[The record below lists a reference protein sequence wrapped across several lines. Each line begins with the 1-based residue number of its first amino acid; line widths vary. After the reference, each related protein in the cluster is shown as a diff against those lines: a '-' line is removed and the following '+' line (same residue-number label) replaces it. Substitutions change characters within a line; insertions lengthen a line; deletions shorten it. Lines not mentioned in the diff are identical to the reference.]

1 MPQLKNMFTQGRM
14 NKDLDE
20 RLIPKGQYRDA
31 TNIQVS
37 TSEGSDV
44 GAIETILGNT
54 KINNKPGGGT
64 WNNSFGLSS
73 PTCIGVVRDTENN
86 RIYWFITSSASNVDA
101 ILEYDEATGIVS
113 PVLVDARTSAP
124 VLNFSANNLIT
135 GVNVLEDLLLWTD
148 NLNEPRSINIA
159 TFKAG
164 STQPGSTLNTTTQV
178 YGRDFVEFDISV
190 LKESPK
196 QILTATTEASIYG
209 GRGTGI
215 TPITNLTFDTHP
227 GGLEVGDTVDVK
239 SEGTNITW
247 FGLTNPEVIITA
259 ELDLN
264 NGVVYKYEVTGT
276 LSSIT
281 YNTGVSPN
289 RVEATLTI
297 TSITPKIADSVTE
310 FNLLLVEDEPIF
322 KRDFPRFS
330 YRYKYAD
337 GEYSAYA
344 PFTKAAFVPGR
355 FEYSSRNGFN
365 EGMTDV
371 IRKITLS
378 NFPTTPVNVDE
389 VQVVYKNALSNNV
402 YLIESFNYDFSGVV
416 PVLSVE
422 ITSDTLGP
430 VIESSQLLRLWDNV
444 PIKAKAQEIIG
455 NRLIYGNYT
464 QNYDI
469 TNGDIVMQVDQTNT
483 THTNVGYGEESI
495 KTDRKYQIGISFLD
509 DMGRESPVFT
519 SPQGSISLQKKNCD
533 KENTIEARLHP
544 TLANIPS
551 WADKFKLYVK
561 NNSAEYYNIGLS
573 RYYNAIDGNVWL
585 SFPSSERNKV
595 QEGEYIILKKGHD
608 NDDPVKSNNR
618 YKILSIENEAPDFI
632 SSVPTIIARSKV
644 RTLYIATDP
653 VGFSVGDS
661 RVVFYGPIREAL
673 TDAAA
678 ASTPVSASN
687 VNFNEN
693 VKQGNYIQF
702 FANGTAGG
710 GSKVYKIR
718 GGGPTGAFKDVNGD
732 GIMYDFYE
740 IDLAEPLDPD
750 DKWLADLGT
759 NVEFRAN
766 IIETQK
772 RALGEFEGN
781 FYAKIN
787 PNGAFINNVSSA
799 FRDLNEEILVE
810 DGTIDV
816 NDTAPNSDPGDT
828 YLCYWNDA
836 YDTRTSDLPATG
848 SDLFRLRFVAWDI
861 YWRVYKPTVG
871 VLFHQKLVEGVKIKF
886 KYADGTLSAENYRI
900 ISVDSSSP
908 LGLANRSTSPN
919 ASLDTIHEFQLDR
932 DFDDTQY
939 SGTPSSTEVVGVV
952 VYRQADDSI
961 EVLPSSKNP
970 AIFET
975 EPQELADVD
984 LYWEA
989 SDAIDIANVN
999 TYQTLNWFN
1008 CYSFGNGVESD
1019 RIQDDFNAPMIG
1031 KGVRVSTT
1039 LEEPY
1044 KQENRKAGLIFS
1056 GIFNSTTGI
1065 NNLNQFLIAEK
1076 ITKDLNPIH
1085 GGIQKLSSRGAGIK
1099 GDLLTLCEDKCFRI
1113 LANKDALYNADGSV
1127 NVTANTNVLGQA
1139 VPYAGEFGIAKNP
1152 ESFALYGFR
1161 AYFTDK
1167 ARGAVLRL
1175 SMDGLTEISEKG
1187 MSDYFQDGLSSAT
1200 GNLIGS
1206 YDESTST
1213 YNIKLDS
1220 EQVSFKESVDGWTT
1234 RLSYTPEFAVSLNN
1248 NYYSYDNGE
1257 LYIHTNTTRANF
1269 FGVQESTTVST
1280 IINDTPSRIK
1290 NFKTISY
1297 EGDAGWD
1304 ATITT
1309 DQQSGF
1315 IKTGARGEWKK
1326 KEGIYYGWVRGNKK
1340 ATTAVTPEEFNV
1352 VGIGTL
1358 AAITGGPSSYTVRF
1372 DYKINVSVG
1381 IGDTVYFLTNSTGAN
1396 QLFGTVASISGD
1408 RLTMVVSLTGP
1419 LPPVASNPD
1428 YLFAAKDA
1436 EIGTSGLIGY
1446 YAQIDLSTAGTGRN
1460 ELFAIGSETFISS

>member
-124 VLNFSANNLIT
+124 VLNFNANSLIT

-164 STQPGSTLNTTTQV
+164 STQPGSILNTTTQV
-178 YGRDFVEFDISV
+178 YGRNFVEFDISV

-196 QILTATTEASIYG
+196 EVLTVTAVPSIYG
-209 GRGTGI
+209 GPGTGI
-215 TPITNLTFDTHP
+215 TPITDAATSGVDWNT
-227 GGLEVGDTVDVK
+227 LEAGDSVGISWT
-239 SEGTNITW
+239 GAITW
-247 FGLTNPEVIITA
+247 TGLTNPKVVLSAEVDDGDGI
-259 ELDLN
+259 
-264 NGVVYKYEVTGT
+264 VSKYQVTGT
-276 LSSIT
+276 LSSI
-281 YNTGVSPN
+281 
-289 RVEATLTI
+289 ATLSASLTI
-297 TSITPKIADSVTE
+297 DSITPNIPTSVTDME
-310 FNLLLVEDEPIF
+310 MLLVEDEPIF

-337 GEYSAYA
+337 GEYSTYA
-344 PFTKAAFVPGR
+344 PFTKATFVPGK
-355 FEYSSRNGFN
+355 FEYSGRNGFN

-378 NFPTTPVNVDE
+378 SFPTTPVNVDE
-389 VQVVYKNALSNNV
+389 VQVVYKSALSNNV
-402 YLIESFNYDFSGVV
+402 YLIESFNYDFSGTY
-416 PVLSVE
+416 PVLNVE

-464 QNYDI
+464 QNYDV
-469 TNGDIVMQVDQTNT
+469 TNGDIVMQVAQTNT
-483 THTNVGYGEESI
+483 THTNPGYGEESI

-519 SPQGSISLQKKNCD
+519 SPQGSISLQKENSD
-533 KENTIEARLHP
+533 KENTIQARLASSA
-544 TLANIPS
+544 TIPA
-551 WADKFKLYVK
+551 WADKFKLYIK
-561 NNSAEYYNIGLS
+561 NNNAEYYNLGLD
-573 RYYNAIDGNVWL
+573 RYYDAIDGNVWL
-585 SFPSSERNKV
+585 SFSSSERNKV
-595 QEGEYIILKKGHD
+595 QEGNYIILKKGHD
-608 NDDPVKSNNR
+608 SNNPIQENNR
-618 YKILSIENEAPDFI
+618 YKVLAISNEAPKHLANVKTAI
-632 SSVPTIIARSKV
+632 
-644 RTLYIATDP
+644 
-653 VGFSVGDS
+653 
-661 RVVFYGPIREAL
+661 
-673 TDAAA
+673 AAA
-678 ASTPVSASN
+678 DLKSELLTSYPIEVGNNTVKFWGPNDGEIGFAATPARGAG
-687 VNFNEN
+687 VNFSRNI
-693 VKQGNYIQF
+693 KQGNYIQF
-702 FANGTAGG
+702 SSQS
-710 GSKVYKIR
+710 GSGRSFTYKIIA
-718 GGGPTGAFKDVNGD
+718 GGPTGVVKDLNSGASPVENWTQ
-732 GIMYDFYE
+732 YE
-740 IDLAEPLDPD
+740 IELQENIKENDVWLQN
-750 DKWLADLGT
+750 LADTTLYQPFRGT
-759 NVEFRAN
+759 VFINEDRN
-766 IIETQK
+766 
-772 RALGEFEGN
+772 LPEFEGR
-781 FYAKIN
+781 FFVKIN
-787 PNGAFINNVSSA
+787 PNGTFISNVSTA
-799 FRDLNEEILVE
+799 FSDLETPLVE
-810 DGTIDV
+810 DTTINIDPDNTNVDGTPAGPSVIMWFDALSGVAQDLPTSGSDDFKLAIAAVNYSDV
-816 NDTAPNSDPGDT
+816 NRDS
-828 YLCYWNDA
+828 
-836 YDTRTSDLPATG
+836 
-848 SDLFRLRFVAWDI
+848 
-861 YWRVYKPTVG
+861 VYRQYADKLNAG
-871 VLFHQKLVEGVKIKF
+871 VSIKF
-886 KYADGTLSAENYRI
+886 KYADGTLSQDFYSLINT
-900 ISVDSSSP
+900 SVVSLSYNSV
-908 LGLANRSTSPN
+908 GLATGQIASYQLNRN
-919 ASLDTIHEFQLDR
+919 
-932 DFDDTQY
+932 FDDSQY
-939 SGTPSSTEVVGVV
+939 SGTPSATEVVGIVI
-952 VYRQADDSI
+952 YKEKNNTS
-961 EVLPSSKNP
+961 EVLQSSSNP

-975 EPQELADVD
+975 EPQELADAD

-989 SDAIDIANVN
+989 TDAIDIYPPTYPIDPPNVKVF
-999 TYQTLNWFN
+999 QTLSWFN

-1019 RIQDDFNAPMIG
+1019 RIQDDFNAPTIG

-1056 GIFNSTTGI
+1056 GIFNSISGI

-1113 LANKDALYNADGSV
+1113 LANKDALYNADGSI

-1139 VPYAGEFGIAKNP
+1139 IPYAGEFGIAKNP

-1187 MSDYFQDGLSSAT
+1187 MSDYFQDELSSAT

-1297 EGDAGWD
+1297 EGDAGWN

-1326 KEGIYYGWVRGNKK
+1326 KEGIYYGWVRGDKK

-1381 IGDTVYFLTNSTGAN
+1381 IGDTIYFLTNSTGAN
-1396 QLFGTVASISGD
+1396 QLFGTVASITAD
-1408 RLTMVVSLTGP
+1408 RLTMTVTLTGP

>member
-101 ILEYDEATGIVS
+101 ILEYDEATDIVS

-124 VLNFSANNLIT
+124 VLNFSANSLIT

-196 QILTATTEASIYG
+196 EVLTVTAVPSIYG
-209 GRGTGI
+209 GPGTGI
-215 TPITNLTFDTHP
+215 TPITDAATSGVDWNT
-227 GGLEVGDTVDVK
+227 LEAGDSVGISWT
-239 SEGTNITW
+239 GAITW
-247 FGLTNPEVIITA
+247 TGLTNPKVVLSTEV
-259 ELDLN
+259 DDGD
-264 NGVVYKYEVTGT
+264 GVVSKYQVTGT
-276 LSSIT
+276 LSSI
-281 YNTGVSPN
+281 
-289 RVEATLTI
+289 ATLSASLTI
-297 TSITPKIADSVTE
+297 DSITPNIPTSVTDME
-310 FNLLLVEDEPIF
+310 MLLVEDEPIF

-337 GEYSAYA
+337 GEYSTYA
-344 PFTKAAFVPGR
+344 PFTKATFVPGK
-355 FEYSSRNGFN
+355 FEYSGRNGFN

-378 NFPTTPVNVDE
+378 SFPTTPVNVDE
-389 VQVVYKNALSNNV
+389 VQVVYKSALSNNV
-402 YLIESFNYDFSGVV
+402 YLIESFNYDFSGTY
-416 PVLSVE
+416 PVLNVE

-464 QNYDI
+464 QNYDV
-469 TNGDIVMQVDQTNT
+469 TNGDIVMQVAQTNT
-483 THTNVGYGEESI
+483 THTNPGYGEESI

-509 DMGRESPVFT
+509 EMGRESPVFT
-519 SPQGSISLQKKNCD
+519 SPQGSISLQKENSD
-533 KENTIEARLHP
+533 KENTIQARLASSA
-544 TLANIPS
+544 TIPA
-551 WADKFKLYVK
+551 WADKFKLYIK
-561 NNSAEYYNIGLS
+561 NNNAEYYNLGLD
-573 RYYNAIDGNVWL
+573 RYYDAIDGNVWL
-585 SFPSSERNKV
+585 SFSSAERNKV
-595 QEGEYIILKKGHD
+595 QEGNYIILKKGHD
-608 NDDPVKSNNR
+608 SDSPIQENNR
-618 YKILSIENEAPDFI
+618 YKVLAISNEAPKHLAN
-632 SSVPTIIARSKV
+632 VKTAV
-644 RTLYIATDP
+644 
-653 VGFSVGDS
+653 
-661 RVVFYGPIREAL
+661 
-673 TDAAA
+673 AAA
-678 ASTPVSASN
+678 NLKTELLTSYPIEVGNNTVKFWGPNDDTITPSTTPTRGAG
-687 VNFNEN
+687 VNFSRNI
-693 VKQGNYIQF
+693 KQGNYIQF
-702 FANGTAGG
+702 SSES
-710 GSKVYKIR
+710 GSGRSFTYKIIA
-718 GGGPTGAFKDVNGD
+718 GGPTGVVKDLNSGSSP
-732 GIMYDFYE
+732 IENWTQYE
-740 IDLAEPLDPD
+740 IELQENIKENDIWLQN
-750 DKWLADLGT
+750 LADASLYQPFRGT
-759 NVEFRAN
+759 VFINEDRN
-766 IIETQK
+766 
-772 RALGEFEGN
+772 LPEFEGR
-781 FYAKIN
+781 FFVKIN
-787 PNGAFINNVSSA
+787 PNGTFVNNVSTA
-799 FRDLNEEILVE
+799 FSDLETPLVE
-810 DGTIDV
+810 DTTINIDPDNTNVDGTPAGPSVIMWFDTLSGVAADLPTSGSDDFKLAVAAINYSDV
-816 NDTAPNSDPGDT
+816 NRDS
-828 YLCYWNDA
+828 
-836 YDTRTSDLPATG
+836 
-848 SDLFRLRFVAWDI
+848 
-861 YWRVYKPTVG
+861 VYRQYVDKLNAG
-871 VLFHQKLVEGVKIKF
+871 VSIKF
-886 KYADGTLSAENYRI
+886 KYADGTLSQDFYSLINT
-900 ISVDSSSP
+900 SVFTASYNSV
-908 LGLANRSTSPN
+908 GLATGQIASYQLNRN
-919 ASLDTIHEFQLDR
+919 
-932 DFDDTQY
+932 FDDSQY
-939 SGTPSSTEVVGVV
+939 SGTPSATEVVGIV
-952 VYRQADDSI
+952 VYKEKNNTS
-961 EVLPSSKNP
+961 EVLQSSSNP

-975 EPQELADVD
+975 EPQELADAD

-989 SDAIDIANVN
+989 TDAIDVYPPTYPIDPPNVKVF
-999 TYQTLNWFN
+999 QTLSWFN

-1019 RIQDDFNAPMIG
+1019 RIQDDFNAPTIG

-1056 GIFNSTTGI
+1056 GIFNSISGI

-1139 VPYAGEFGIAKNP
+1139 IPYAGEFGIAKNP

-1234 RLSYTPEFAVSLNN
+1234 R
-1248 NYYSYDNGE
+1248 
-1257 LYIHTNTTRANF
+1257 
-1269 FGVQESTTVST
+1269 
-1280 IINDTPSRIK
+1280 
-1290 NFKTISY
+1290 
-1297 EGDAGWD
+1297 
-1304 ATITT
+1304 
-1309 DQQSGF
+1309 
-1315 IKTGARGEWKK
+1315 
-1326 KEGIYYGWVRGNKK
+1326 
-1340 ATTAVTPEEFNV
+1340 
-1352 VGIGTL
+1352 
-1358 AAITGGPSSYTVRF
+1358 
-1372 DYKINVSVG
+1372 
-1381 IGDTVYFLTNSTGAN
+1381 
-1396 QLFGTVASISGD
+1396 
-1408 RLTMVVSLTGP
+1408 
-1419 LPPVASNPD
+1419 
-1428 YLFAAKDA
+1428 
-1436 EIGTSGLIGY
+1436 
-1446 YAQIDLSTAGTGRN
+1446 
-1460 ELFAIGSETFISS
+1460 

>member
-124 VLNFSANNLIT
+124 VLNFSANSLIT

-196 QILTATTEASIYG
+196 EVLTVTTAPSIYG
-209 GRGTGI
+209 GPGTGI
-215 TPITNLTFDTHP
+215 TPITDAGTSGVDWNT
-227 GGLEVGDTVDVK
+227 LETGDSVGISWT
-239 SEGTNITW
+239 GAITW
-247 FGLTNPEVIITA
+247 TGLTNPKVVLSTEV
-259 ELDLN
+259 EED
-264 NGVVYKYEVTGT
+264 NGVVNKYQVTGT
-276 LSSIT
+276 LSSI
-281 YNTGVSPN
+281 
-289 RVEATLTI
+289 ATLSASLTI
-297 TSITPKIADSVTE
+297 DSITPNIPTSVTDME
-310 FNLLLVEDEPIF
+310 MLLVEDEPIF

-337 GEYSAYA
+337 GEYSTYA
-344 PFTKAAFVPGR
+344 PFTKAAFVPGK
-355 FEYSSRNGFN
+355 FEYSGRNGFN

-389 VQVVYKNALSNNV
+389 VQVVYKSAVSNNI
-402 YLIESFNYDFSGVV
+402 YLIESFNYDFSGVY
-416 PVLSVE
+416 PVLNLE

-509 DMGRESPVFT
+509 EMGRESPVFT
-519 SPQGSISLQKKNCD
+519 SPQGSISLQKENSD
-533 KENTIEARLHP
+533 KENTIQARLASS
-544 TLANIPS
+544 ANIPS
-551 WADKFKLYVK
+551 WADKFKLYIK
-561 NNSAEYYNIGLS
+561 NNNAEYYNLGLD
-573 RYYNAIDGNVWL
+573 RYYDAIDGNVWL
-585 SFPSSERNKV
+585 SFSSAERNKV
-595 QEGEYIILKKGHD
+595 QEGNYIILKKGHD
-608 NDDPVKSNNR
+608 SNSPIQENNR
-618 YKILSIENEAPDFI
+618 YKVLAISNEAPKHLANVKTAI
-632 SSVPTIIARSKV
+632 
-644 RTLYIATDP
+644 
-653 VGFSVGDS
+653 
-661 RVVFYGPIREAL
+661 
-673 TDAAA
+673 AAA
-678 ASTPVSASN
+678 DLKSELLTSYPIEVGNNRVKFWGPNSDTLTSDPAPLRGADA
-687 VNFNEN
+687 NFSRNIR
-693 VKQGNYIQF
+693 QGNYIQF
-702 FANGTAGG
+702 SSQS
-710 GSKVYKIR
+710 GSGRSFTYKIIA
-718 GGGPTGAFKDVNGD
+718 GGPTGVVKDLNSGSPVENWTQ
-732 GIMYDFYE
+732 YE
-740 IDLAEPLDPD
+740 IELQENIKENDVWLQN
-750 DKWLADLGT
+750 LADASVYQSFRGT
-759 NVEFRAN
+759 VFINEDRN
-766 IIETQK
+766 
-772 RALGEFEGN
+772 LPEFEGR
-781 FYAKIN
+781 FFVKIN
-787 PNGAFINNVSSA
+787 PNGTFINNVSTA
-799 FRDLNEEILVE
+799 FSDLEVPLIEDTTINIDPDNTNV
-810 DGTIDV
+810 DGTPAGPSVIMWFDALSGVAQDLPTSGSDDFKLAIAAVNYSDV
-816 NDTAPNSDPGDT
+816 NRDSVYRKYLDKLNS
-828 YLCYWNDA
+828 
-836 YDTRTSDLPATG
+836 
-848 SDLFRLRFVAWDI
+848 
-861 YWRVYKPTVG
+861 G
-871 VLFHQKLVEGVKIKF
+871 VPIKF
-886 KYADGTLSAENYRI
+886 KYANGTLSGDFYYLINTSIFTATYN
-900 ISVDSSSP
+900 SVGSAT
-908 LGLANRSTSPN
+908 GQV
-919 ASLDTIHEFQLDR
+919 ASFQLNR
-932 DFDDTQY
+932 NFDDSQY
-939 SGTPSSTEVVGVV
+939 SGTPSATEVVGIVI
-952 VYRQADDSI
+952 YKEKNNTS
-961 EVLPSSKNP
+961 EVLQSSSNP

-975 EPQELADVD
+975 EPQELADAD

-989 SDAIDIANVN
+989 TDAIDVYPPTYPVDPPNVRVF
-999 TYQTLNWFN
+999 QTLEWFN

-1031 KGVRVSTT
+1031 KGVRVSST

-1044 KQENRKAGLIFS
+1044 KQETRKAGLIFS
-1056 GIFNSTTGI
+1056 GIFNSISGI

-1113 LANKDALYNADGSV
+1113 LANKDALYNADGSI
-1127 NVTANTNVLGQA
+1127 NVTANNNVLGQA
-1139 VPYAGEFGIAKNP
+1139 IPYAGEFGIAKNP

-1187 MSDYFQDGLSSAT
+1187 MSDYFQDELSSAT

-1381 IGDTVYFLTNSTGAN
+1381 IGDTIYFLTNSTGAN
-1396 QLFGTVASISGD
+1396 QLFGTVTSISGD

>member
-101 ILEYDEATGIVS
+101 ILEYDEVTGIVS

-124 VLNFSANNLIT
+124 VLNFSANSLIT

-164 STQPGSTLNTTTQV
+164 STQPGSILNTTTQV
-178 YGRDFVEFDISV
+178 YGRNFVEFDISV

-196 QILTATTEASIYG
+196 EVLTVTTAPSIYG
-209 GRGTGI
+209 GPGTGI
-215 TPITNLTFDTHP
+215 TPITDAGTSGVDWNT
-227 GGLEVGDTVDVK
+227 LETGDSVGISWT
-239 SEGTNITW
+239 GAITW
-247 FGLTNPEVIITA
+247 NGLTNPKVVLSTEV
-259 ELDLN
+259 EED
-264 NGVVYKYEVTGT
+264 NGVVNKYQVTGT
-276 LSSIT
+276 LSSIA
-281 YNTGVSPN
+281 SPPSLS
-289 RVEATLTI
+289 ALLTI
-297 TSITPKIADSVTE
+297 DSITPNIPTTVTDME
-310 FNLLLVEDEPIF
+310 MLLVEDEPIF

-337 GEYSAYA
+337 GEYSTYA
-344 PFTKAAFVPGR
+344 PFSKAAFVPGK
-355 FEYSSRNGFN
+355 FEYSGRNGFN

-378 NFPTTPVNVDE
+378 SFPTTPVNVDE
-389 VQVVYKNALSNNV
+389 VQVVYKSALSNNV
-402 YLIESFNYDFSGVV
+402 YLIESFNYDFSGTY
-416 PVLSVE
+416 PVLNVE

-464 QNYDI
+464 QNYDV
-469 TNGDIVMQVDQTNT
+469 TNGDIVMQVAQTNT
-483 THTNVGYGEESI
+483 THTNSGYGEESI

-519 SPQGSISLQKKNCD
+519 SPQGSISLQKENSD
-533 KENTIEARLHP
+533 KENTIQARLASSA
-544 TLANIPS
+544 TIPA
-551 WADKFKLYVK
+551 WADKFKLYIK
-561 NNSAEYYNIGLS
+561 NNNAEYYNLGLD
-573 RYYNAIDGNVWL
+573 RYYDAIDGNVWL
-585 SFPSSERNKV
+585 SFSSAERNKV
-595 QEGEYIILKKGHD
+595 QEGNYIILKKGHD
-608 NDDPVKSNNR
+608 SDTPVQESNR
-618 YKILSIENEAPDFI
+618 YKVLAISNEAPDHLAFTKTAVARAEVAAFDGAEDIKFI
-632 SSVPTIIARSKV
+632 
-644 RTLYIATDP
+644 
-653 VGFSVGDS
+653 VGQNKAY
-661 RVVFYGPIREAL
+661 FYGPNGSFPDDGGAQ
-673 TDAAA
+673 
-678 ASTPVSASN
+678 VSGADL
-687 VNFNEN
+687 NFYSN
-693 VKQGNYIQF
+693 VKQGNFIQF
-702 FANGTAGG
+702 STAYGDG
-710 GSKVYKIR
+710 KSETYEIVE
-718 GGGPTGAFKDVNGD
+718 GGPTGAIATVSGV
-732 GIMYDFYE
+732 IYTEYE
-740 IDLAEPLDPD
+740 ITLLQNISENDV
-750 DKWLADLGT
+750 WLENFSTGT
-759 NVEFRAN
+759 AFRATVFEN
-766 IIETQK
+766 KK
-772 RALGEFEGN
+772 RNLPEFEGR
-781 FYAKIN
+781 FFVKIN
-787 PNGAFINNVSSA
+787 PNGTFINRVSSA
-799 FRDLNEEILVE
+799 FSDLSVPLVE
-810 DGTIDV
+810 YVAFSVDPQAGTLTSTETDIYWGD
-816 NDTAPNSDPGDT
+816 PFNST
-828 YLCYWNDA
+828 HS
-836 YDTRTSDLPATG
+836 TIIDLPASG
-848 SDLFRLRFVAWDI
+848 SDLFRLSMAREDGI
-861 YWRVYKPTVG
+861 GPSYRPTAATTFYFR
-871 VLFHQKLVEGVKIKF
+871 LTEGTKIKF
-886 KYADGTLSAENYRI
+886 TYANGTESLNHYTVITRTTGGANA
-900 ISVDSSSP
+900 
-908 LGLANRSTSPN
+908 GLYTRTGGGGG
-919 ASLDTIHEFQLDR
+919 TGVQYEYQLDR

-939 SGTPSSTEVVGVV
+939 SGTPTSTEITGIKIYREQNNTVEVV
-952 VYRQADDSI
+952 
-961 EVLPSSKNP
+961 PSSSNP

-975 EPQELADVD
+975 EPQELADAD

-989 SDAIDIANVN
+989 TDAIDIYPPTYPIDPPNVKVF
-999 TYQTLNWFN
+999 QTLSWFN

-1019 RIQDDFNAPMIG
+1019 RIQDDFNAPTIG

-1056 GIFNSTTGI
+1056 GIFNSISGI

-1139 VPYAGEFGIAKNP
+1139 IPYAGEFGIAKNP

-1248 NYYSYDNGE
+1248 NYYSYYSGE

-1297 EGDAGWD
+1297 EGDTGWN

-1315 IKTGARGEWKK
+1315 IKTGAKGEWKK

-1358 AAITGGPSSYTVRF
+1358 AAITGGPLSYTVRF

-1381 IGDTVYFLTNSTGAN
+1381 IGDTIYFLTNSTGAN
-1396 QLFGTVASISGD
+1396 QLFGTVASITAD
-1408 RLTMVVSLTGP
+1408 RLTMTVTLTGP